1 VAKFKKRKLKMNT
14 IKKINTENAPAA
26 IGPYSQAITSG
37 DTIYL
42 SGQLGLDPQT
52 GKLADGGI
60 AAETKQAN
68 ENIKAVLTAAG
79 SSLANVVKAD
89 VYLADMNEFSKMNE
103 VYATY
108 FSEPYP
114 ARVTIAVKA
123 LPKDGRVEISVIA
136 VK

>member
-1 VAKFKKRKLKMNT
+1 M

-26 IGPYSQAITSG
+26 IGPYSQAISAG
-37 DTIYL
+37 EIIFV
-42 SGQLGLDPQT
+42 SGQLGLDPKT
-52 GKLADGGI
+52 GKLAEGGI
-60 AAETKQAN
+60 AAETKQAL

-79 SSLANVVKAD
+79 SGLANVVKAD
-89 VYLADMNEFSKMNE
+89 VYLADMSEFSKMNE

-114 ARVTIAVKA
+114 ARVTVAVKA

>member
-1 VAKFKKRKLKMNT
+1 MTT
-14 IKKINTENAPAA
+14 IKKITTENAPAA
-26 IGPYSQAITSG
+26 IGPYSQGISAG
-37 DTIYL
+37 NTIYL
-42 SGQLGLDPQT
+42 SGQLGLNKQT
-52 GKLADGGI
+52 GKLAEGGI
-60 AAETKQAN
+60 AAETKQAL

-79 SSLANVVKAD
+79 CSLASVVKTD

-114 ARVTIAVKA
+114 ARATVAVKA
-123 LPKDGRVEISVIA
+123 LPKDGRVEIAVIA

>member
-1 VAKFKKRKLKMNT
+1 MNT

-42 SGQLGLDPQT
+42 SGQLGLNPQT
-52 GKLADGGI
+52 GKLAEGGI
-60 AAETKQAN
+60 GAETKQAL

-79 SSLANVVKAD
+79 SGLASVVKAE
-89 VYLADMNEFSKMNE
+89 VYLADMNEFAKMNE
-103 VYATY
+103 VYAMY
-108 FSEPYP
+108 FSEPFP
-114 ARVTIAVKA
+114 ARVTVAVKA
-123 LPKDGRVEISVIA
+123 LPKEGRVEISVIA

>member
-1 VAKFKKRKLKMNT
+1 MGT

-42 SGQLGLDPQT
+42 SGQLGINPQT
-52 GKLADGGI
+52 GKLAEGGI
-60 AAETKQAN
+60 AAETKQVL

-79 SSLANVVKAD
+79 SNLANVVKAD
-89 VYLADMNEFSKMNE
+89 VFLADMSEFSKMNE

-114 ARVTIAVKA
+114 ARATVAVKA

>member
-1 VAKFKKRKLKMNT
+1 MSD

-26 IGPYSQAITSG
+26 IGPYSQAIVAG
-37 DTIYL
+37 EMIYV
-42 SGQLGLDPQT
+42 SGQLGLDPKT
-52 GKLADGGI
+52 GKLVQGGI
-60 AAETKQAN
+60 VAETKQAL
-68 ENIKAVLTAAG
+68 ENIKAVLAAAG
-79 SSLANVVKAD
+79 SGLASVVKAD

-103 VYATY
+103 VYAGF

-114 ARVTIAVKA
+114 ARVTVAVKT